1 MSHAETNPL
10 LGKTMKPLFPLLA
23 LILLGFAAAAPVS
36 RATIPEPDHIV
47 YGTVSRNGAK
57 LGAGD
62 NDVVIEALRKSD
74 NVVVASYRLG
84 DSPRSGDH
92 YTLRIPLEAFG
103 PLLDPI
109 ASLTGTALT
118 IVASDAG
125 GRFAE
130 TPLTTGV
137 RGLFQELNI
146 GQVAAADS
154 DGDGLLDAWELSCFG
169 NLLQSAETDLDGDGL
184 TDMQEYLAGTDPKN
198 PNDFFSLRIGQTP
211 VGTQV
216 SFRAIASSGPG
227 YEGTLRQY
235 TLEATSDLGS
245 PQWTPVQGV
254 VNVTG
259 AGQTVRHTVP
269 EEAPIAQFFRVV
281 IHLAKP

>member
-1 MSHAETNPL
+1 
-10 LGKTMKPLFPLLA
+10 MKPLFPFLA
-23 LILLGFAAAAPVS
+23 LLLLGFAATMPKAS
-36 RATIPEPDHIV
+36 ATIPEPDHIV
-47 YGTVSRNGAK
+47 YGLVSRNGAA
-57 LGAGD
+57 LGAQD
-62 NDVVIEALRKSD
+62 NDVIIEALRNSD

-84 DSPRSGDH
+84 DSPRSRDH

-130 TPLTTGV
+130 APLTTGV

-146 GQVAAADS
+146 GQVAASDS
-154 DGDGLLDAWELSCFG
+154 DGDGLLDTWELSCFG

-198 PNDFFSLRIGQTP
+198 ASDFFGLRIGQTP
-211 VGTQV
+211 SGTQV
-216 SFRAIASSGPG
+216 SFRALASSGPG
-227 YEGTLRQY
+227 YEGTVRQY
-235 TLEATSDLGS
+235 TLEATDDLGT
-245 PQWTPVQGV
+245 PHWTPVQGA

-259 AGQTVRHTVP
+259 AGQIVRHTVP

-281 IHLAKP
+281 IRLTKP